1 MTDSVSP
8 LRYQSQP
15 VNDEIRN
22 VKILIVE
29 DDKTTRDFLQQAL
42 TEQGYL
48 AEVAEDGQDGLF
60 QAMELNFDL
69 IILDRMLPKM
79 DGLTVLQ
86 ALRSSGRSVPVLI
99 LSALDS
105 VDERVKG
112 LKQGGDDYLVKP
124 FALAELLAR
133 VEILIRR
140 TESASLT
147 QQVTELVM
155 KNLKLDLLSHKLFV
169 HQQEIELQPKE
180 FQLLKYLLE
189 HPGQVVTRTML
200 FEAVWN
206 YQFDPQTNVIDVH
219 VARLRKKLA
228 ATGCLVEI
236 ETVRG
241 VGYRLSSD

>member
-1 MTDSVSP
+1 
-8 LRYQSQP
+8 
-15 VNDEIRN
+15 

-29 DDKTTRDFLQQAL
+29 DDKTTREFLQKAL
-42 TEQGYL
+42 TEQGY
-48 AEVAEDGQDGLF
+48 AVEVAADGQDGLF
-60 QAMELNFDL
+60 QAMELYFDL

-86 ALRSSGRSVPVLI
+86 ALRSSGKAVPVLI

-140 TESASLT
+140 TETASQT
-147 QQVTELVM
+147 QQITELTM
-155 KNLKLDLLSHKLFV
+155 KNLKLDLLSHKLFIQ
-169 HQQEIELQPKE
+169 QQEVELQPKE

-189 HPGQVVTRTML
+189 HPDQVVTRTML

-228 ATGCLVEI
+228 AVNCLAEI
-236 ETVRG
+236 DTVRG
-241 VGYRLSSD
+241 VGYRISAG